1 VKERGVPG
9 IVPFSSD
16 EQARRH
22 ADKRRRLASR
32 RTPWTRESFFELFM
46 LGWLINGTKIVSR
59 SYKDFKNRIKYKNT
73 SGKIQ
78 DEPYGSVRGLIT
90 Y

>member
-1 VKERGVPG
+1 
-9 IVPFSSD
+9 
-16 EQARRH
+16 
-22 ADKRRRLASR
+22 
-32 RTPWTRESFFELFM
+32 M

-90 Y
+90 YERLPRNNETSRGILKENPCWHPDRRWWRIPLLL